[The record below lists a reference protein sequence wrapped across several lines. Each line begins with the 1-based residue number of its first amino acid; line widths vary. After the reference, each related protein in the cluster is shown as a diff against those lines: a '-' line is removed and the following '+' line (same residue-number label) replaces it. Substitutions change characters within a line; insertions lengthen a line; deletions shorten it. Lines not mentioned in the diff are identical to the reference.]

1 MSTTRSPRASLT
13 TCMAAA
19 SRWSMPSSVPL
30 TSWSLPRLPWSRALQ
45 GLCAEPALAW
55 HHSLGDRGRPQ
66 LRPAGGNGGLLR
78 GDDGGGPA
86 DRRHLTI
93 KRSNKYAHRSLIK
106 LPLITSTRSHRLKL
120 SSEHESISV
129 GFLGT

>member
-1 MSTTRSPRASLT
+1 M
-13 TCMAAA
+13 
-19 SRWSMPSSVPL
+19 PL
-30 TSWSLPRLPWSRALQ
+30 TSWSLPRLPWSRAPQ
-45 GLCAEPALAW
+45 GLCAEPAGAW
-55 HHSLGDRGRPQ
+55 HHSLADRGRPQ

-106 LPLITSTRSHRLKL
+106 LPLITSTRLHRRMKL
-120 SSEHESISV
+120 SSERESISRWFPWYV
-129 GFLGT
+129 DNPDVARHRGRGQPSLTYYSG